1 MYIYI
6 SYIHICLGS
15 RACPNDLV
23 QRQPSERCITLKSQK
38 GHSRWHVPSGLQ
50 SEGGT
55 RGFVGAE
62 RSLKTF
68 CFSFLERVITFNPP
82 VTVLSFSLFSRRRE
96 GHKARATKSLNLTVG
111 LLIHIYSTWR
121 IWYKTIHYKRMHP
134 MRASAS
140 DHSWPHVRQ
149 DTALLRTLLI
159 HVCILE
165 VILNR
170 QTRSGRR
177 EFKTLQ
183 FERPG
188 RNRMRHL
195 NTHISIF
202 KSWED
207 CLCKG
212 Q

>member
-23 QRQPSERCITLKSQK
+23 QRQPSERSITMKSQK

-55 RGFVGAE
+55 RGFVDAD

-121 IWYKTIHYKRMHP
+121 IWYKTIHHQKDAPHARKCFGPFLTPCAPRYRI
-134 MRASAS
+134 AS
-140 DHSWPHVRQ
+140 D
-149 DTALLRTLLI
+149 LLDPCLYP
-159 HVCILE
+159 
-165 VILNR
+165 
-170 QTRSGRR
+170 RSDP
-177 EFKTLQ
+177 Q
-183 FERPG
+183 
-188 RNRMRHL
+188 
-195 NTHISIF
+195 
-202 KSWED
+202 
-207 CLCKG
+207 
-212 Q
+212 